1 MKNMSDMYKKEI
13 VTTSGRVLGTLDG
26 FAVKNDWT
34 VSGLTV
40 KINNDVMADLGL
52 TKPFLGSLRLDVGV
66 NHVKAM
72 GDNIVLN
79 KSIPDLNGHLTE
91 YHENNNASNIV
102 KMEIVDSKGRDVG
115 AVEDVILDDK
125 LWRIPSVLVSV
136 NKEVSEILN
145 VKKPLLSNSKVSLS
159 TQHING
165 AWDKVMLSVT
175 TEHMSEILEQVPT
188 KPI

>member
-1 MKNMSDMYKKEI
+1 MYKKEI
-13 VTTSGRVLGTLDG
+13 VTTGGRILGTLDG
-26 FAVKNDWT
+26 FALKNDWS

-52 TKPFLGSLRLDVGV
+52 TKPFLGSLRLDIGV

-91 YHENNNASNIV
+91 YHENNNASNVV

-125 LWRIPSVLVSV
+125 LWRIPSLLVSV
-136 NKEVSEILN
+136 NKDVSEILN

-175 TEHMSEILEQVPT
+175 TEHLSEILEQVPT
-188 KPI
+188 KTI